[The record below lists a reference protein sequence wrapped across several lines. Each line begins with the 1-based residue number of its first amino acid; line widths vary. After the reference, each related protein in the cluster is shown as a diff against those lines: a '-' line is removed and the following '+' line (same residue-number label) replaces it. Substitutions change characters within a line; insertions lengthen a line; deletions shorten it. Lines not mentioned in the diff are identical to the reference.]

1 MSKLAPY
8 LFASFCHAGSGCCYS
23 CCPSPS
29 PACVACSCH
38 VLSILFSNHATSGV
52 SYVDFL
58 AQVSHEVH
66 DTIPVAIWRQ
76 PFDLSP
82 YFGLSPPS
90 IALPGPLLCFLH
102 LIHDLS
108 PAPPLPFP
116 HSSSSILHSC
126 CLSLLLRTLRALQIL
141 TLRLPP
147 SCCSSELFPT
157 GVFAILPVLFP
168 VVVSQSFPHR
178 GFSLFRRCCSSE
190 LFPTG
195 VFAILPAL
203 FLSCC

>member
-1 MSKLAPY
+1 MSKLAPH

-29 PACVACSCH
+29 PACVACSRH

-52 SYVDFL
+52 YYVDFL
-58 AQVSHEVH
+58 AQVSHE
-66 DTIPVAIWRQ
+66 
-76 PFDLSP
+76 DLSP
-82 YFGLSPPS
+82 
-90 IALPGPLLCFLH
+90 
-102 LIHDLS
+102 D
-108 PAPPLPFP
+108 PPLPFP

-157 GVFAILPVLFP
+157 GVFAILPLSCLVSVVGLSLQIP
-168 VVVSQSFPHR
+168 VVAARFAVTG
-178 GFSLFRRCCSSE
+178 GFCSSRLILPCLRFLFLFRNH
-190 LFPTG
+190 
-195 VFAILPAL
+195 VAAHDLPAL
-203 FLSCC
+203 SRA

>member
-1 MSKLAPY
+1 MSKLAPH

-52 SYVDFL
+52 YYVDFL
-58 AQVSHEVH
+58 AQVSHE
-66 DTIPVAIWRQ
+66 
-76 PFDLSP
+76 
-82 YFGLSPPS
+82 
-90 IALPGPLLCFLH
+90 
-102 LIHDLS
+102 DLS